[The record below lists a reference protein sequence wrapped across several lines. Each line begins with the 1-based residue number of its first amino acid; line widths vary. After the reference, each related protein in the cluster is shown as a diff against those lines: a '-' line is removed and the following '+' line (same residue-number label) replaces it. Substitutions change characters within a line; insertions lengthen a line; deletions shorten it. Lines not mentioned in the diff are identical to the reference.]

1 MTVEAK
7 EKELADLNKK
17 LVKTAE
23 EELYIDDKNNT
34 DKNNVQDSMLELNML
49 QEEHKFELL
58 TQAQYQ
64 HVLARMKKDLIAS

>member
-17 LVKTAE
+17 LVNTAE

-34 DKNNVQDSMLELNML
+34 DKNNVQDS
-49 QEEHKFELL
+49 
-58 TQAQYQ
+58 
-64 HVLARMKKDLIAS
+64 